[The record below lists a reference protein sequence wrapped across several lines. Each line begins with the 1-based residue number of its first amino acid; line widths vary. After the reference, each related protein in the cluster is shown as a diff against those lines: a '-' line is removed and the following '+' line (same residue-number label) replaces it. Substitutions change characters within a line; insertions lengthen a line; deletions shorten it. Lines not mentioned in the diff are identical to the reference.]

1 MRARHH
7 SYTRSLQKRGGKGTR
22 RRRTKHHVT
31 LRTALA
37 SQPRMASAAML
48 KRQLV
53 EYFFEILLMVKLY
66 HWNTYSY
73 ATHKATDDL
82 YSKLGANIDRFMEVL
97 LGKTAAAGMDPM
109 GGRIKG
115 VGAIPTV
122 NIDDKKEIAIKVA
135 QFEGFLRELGD
146 NTELFTDNSDLLTIR
161 DEILADV
168 NQFLY
173 LLTLH

>member
-1 MRARHH
+1 MRTHRH
-7 SYTRSLQKRGGKGTR
+7 SYTRSLHKRGGKGTR

-31 LRTALA
+31 LRTAPA
-37 SQPRMASAAML
+37 SQPRVVSAAAL
-48 KRQLV
+48 KRRLV

-82 YSKLGANIDRFMEVL
+82 YSKLGDNIDRFMEVL

-115 VGAIPTV
+115 VGAIQLV
-122 NIDDKKEIAIKVA
+122 NIDDKKEIAAKVE
-135 QFEGFLRELGD
+135 QFEGFLRKLGD
-146 NTELFTDNSDLLTIR
+146 DTELFIDNSDLLTIR
-161 DEILADV
+161 DEILADL